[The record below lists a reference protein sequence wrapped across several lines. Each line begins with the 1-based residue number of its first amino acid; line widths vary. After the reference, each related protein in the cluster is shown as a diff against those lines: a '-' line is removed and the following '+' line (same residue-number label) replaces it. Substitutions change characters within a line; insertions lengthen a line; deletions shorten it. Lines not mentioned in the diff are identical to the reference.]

1 MHRDT
6 DEAATVAKCT
16 VACESHLTYNAKKKI
31 LELYGLEQEATPEE
45 IRKQIK
51 ILLTRDW
58 FTCASERREVS
69 RVAWKT
75 QLRRSGS
82 NEIQSCGFRFRAQE
96 AIEFIHREFYNGPKK
111 LGNQDKNFIAKIS
124 APFICLIFTVLCHNL
139 QCYETGEYV
148 MCEDFNYSNS
158 NSE

>member
-1 MHRDT
+1 MR
-6 DEAATVAKCT
+6 
-16 VACESHLTYNAKKKI
+16 SHLTHNAKKKI
-31 LELYGLEQEATPEE
+31 LELHGLEQEATPEE
-45 IRKQIK
+45 IRKQNK

-58 FTCASERREVS
+58 IIWAGERREVS

-82 NEIQSCGFRFRAQE
+82 KEIHSCGFRFWAQE

-124 APFICLIFTVLCHNL
+124 APFICLIFTVVYHNL
-139 QCYETGEYV
+139 QCCETGKYV
-148 MCEDFNYSNS
+148 MCEDFNYSNL